1 MLGGGWVDVGYWC
14 FLGWLVLGGHGWCWL
29 CVCWC
34 WVNGSSYSTDKVRT
48 ETKTRKLN
56 KVRIKINKKNTN
68 TRWHS
73 THMCVFCFFFN
84 WCWICVAF
92 NLTTCRK
99 DEEKQLDELLFVMT
113 LAIFGETSN
122 LPVGVKIGEVV
133 SHVGMRV
140 TWHPGF
146 ARQENQG
153 VSCLGSVNSR
163 KYCVLVVTR
172 RGDIP
177 KYAERLTNHF
187 AIDIKVHEDHSI
199 IQRVYSQEQHELCLP
214 ISAIR
219 LRSCWPES
227 LESYPGDLVSWLKKR
242 APWLSEEGFAL

>member
-1 MLGGGWVDVGYWC
+1 MTFNSYVC
-14 FLGWLVLGGHGWCWL
+14 FL
-29 CVCWC
+29 
-34 WVNGSSYSTDKVRT
+34 
-48 ETKTRKLN
+48 
-56 KVRIKINKKNTN
+56 
-68 TRWHS
+68 
-73 THMCVFCFFFN
+73 FFFN

-92 NLTTCRK
+92 NLITCRK

-122 LPVGVKIGEVV
+122 LAVGVKIGEVD

-140 TWHPGF
+140 TWHPG
-146 ARQENQG
+146 
-153 VSCLGSVNSR
+153 VSCLGSLNTL
-163 KYCVLVVTR
+163 KYCILVVTG

-199 IQRVYSQEQHELCLP
+199 IIQRAFSQEQHELCLP

-227 LESYPGDLVSWLKKR
+227 LESYPGDLVSWLKWRLKESPLVGWR
-242 APWLSEEGFAL
+242 RFCVVIPIVYSEFVMGIIPTHYF